1 MKLLSLTINNTQIK
15 GPDGIPDPS
24 KVTLESLL
32 SGFIGLMV
40 IAGVVLALF
49 YIAYG
54 GWLWINSAGD
64 KEKIRKARMT
74 IIYTFVG
81 LVVISL
87 SLVIVN
93 AITNLLGMTR

>member
-1 MKLLSLTINNTQIK
+1 MKLLALTINNTKIE
-15 GPDGIPDPS
+15 GPGGIPDPS
-24 KVTLESLL
+24 NVSIQSLL
-32 SGFIGLMV
+32 GGILSLMV
-40 IAGVVLALF
+40 VGGVILALF

-81 LVVISL
+81 LVIITASIL
-87 SLVIVN
+87 IVN
-93 AITNLLGMTR
+93 IITNLVGLTK